1 MCYVYIF
8 LYTSYIKGI
17 SMGFGRN
24 FPTLHT
30 SQIHVESLKVHILI
44 LDNYN
49 CIYMY
54 MYIYIYIYILYPHTW
69 SLTHHVEST
78 QPRFQVKMP
87 IRSTSDMITTR

>member
-8 LYTSYIKGI
+8 LYTSFIKGI

-44 LDNYN
+44 LDTTVYT
-49 CIYMY
+49 
-54 MYIYIYIYILYPHTW
+54 YIYICIYTYY
-69 SLTHHVEST
+69 THIHGV
-78 QPRFQVKMP
+78 
-87 IRSTSDMITTR
+87 